1 MRDVNARRREATH
14 EALAM
19 LWLRELSQ
27 YYRAAAAAAAAD
39 AGRRGAAG
47 AGGRESRP
55 GADASMMSEHRGR

>member
-14 EALAM
+14 EALAI

-27 YYRAAAAAAAAD
+27 YYRAAAADAA
-39 AGRRGAAG
+39 RRGAAG